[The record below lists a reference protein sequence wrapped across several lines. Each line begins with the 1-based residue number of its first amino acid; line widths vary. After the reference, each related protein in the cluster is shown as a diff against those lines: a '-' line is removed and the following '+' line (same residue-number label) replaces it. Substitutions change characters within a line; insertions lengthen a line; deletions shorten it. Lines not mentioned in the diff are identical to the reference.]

1 MKNEKSLGLDGYTA
15 EKWIDLGIFVLRSIK
30 YGYENGSI
38 FNHTKTR
45 RHNMLAKTRR

>member
-15 EKWIDLGIFVLRSIK
+15 EKWIDLGIFVLRSIN
-30 YGYENGSI
+30 YGYENGSLSI
-38 FNHTKTR
+38 TQKR